1 LALRERVRPFVLRR
15 IKAEVQKDLPP
26 KIETDVIVELTP
38 AQRRSYAAL
47 AAATREDL
55 GRRLA
60 EGAPEQHP
68 MLVLTALLRLRQM
81 ACDPRLVDPRAQPED
96 SAKLLAFRELVGEVV
111 SAGRRALVF
120 SQFVELLSLVRAD
133 LDAQGIRYAY
143 LDGRTRDRDAVVDG
157 FV

>member
-1 LALRERVRPFVLRR
+1 
-15 IKAEVQKDLPP
+15 
-26 KIETDVIVELTP
+26 
-38 AQRRSYAAL
+38 
-47 AAATREDL
+47 
-55 GRRLA
+55 
-60 EGAPEQHP
+60 
-68 MLVLTALLRLRQM
+68 LRQM

-157 FV
+157 FVRGDMPLFLLSLRAGGTGLNLAAADVVIHLDPWWNP